1 MGLIVD
7 REAFGALRDTLDESA
22 RIVFTN
28 GCFDLLH
35 LGHISLLNFARSL
48 GDALVI
54 GINSDAS
61 VAKLK
66 GSGRP
71 VVPQDERAA
80 VLAAMPAV
88 SFAIVFDELDPVETI
103 KVVRPHVHVKG
114 GDYRKEDMVET
125 AVVEAQGGEVV
136 LYPLVSGS
144 STSRLIEILR
154 GRGDEAAQQDPQ
166 SQLARPDAAS
176 PSLKGPPYSEGTA
189 LNEPDIHARG

>member
-54 GINSDAS
+54 GLNSDAS
-61 VAKLK
+61 VAALK
-66 GSGRP
+66 GPGRP
-71 VVPQDERAA
+71 LVPEEERAA
-80 VLAAMPAV
+80 VLAALPAV
-88 SFAIVFDELDPVETI
+88 SFVIIFDESDPVETI
-103 KVVRPHVHVKG
+103 KAVRPHVHVKG

-144 STSRLIEILR
+144 STSRLIEIVR
-154 GRGDEAAQQDPQ
+154 GQEGE
-166 SQLARPDAAS
+166 
-176 PSLKGPPYSEGTA
+176 GPE
-189 LNEPDIHARG
+189 